1 MLLGVWDVSKSA
13 LVNEEFQGLI
23 KLTYLTT
30 AIQVSGVLFVGLL
43 PEYKEDLERMKTMRG
58 GSSKVGGAIF
68 IFITFSSIA
77 YAISVGL
84 LNIIAPGWMGE
95 SWHRTA
101 NSHNNTALVEP
112 IAKFVSTSASNS
124 FAKHSVFYLYDLH
137 FPLPMILHSMLF
149 Q

>member
-43 PEYKEDLERMKTMRG
+43 PEYKEDLEHMKTMRG

-95 SWHRTA
+95 S
-101 NSHNNTALVEP
+101 
-112 IAKFVSTSASNS
+112 
-124 FAKHSVFYLYDLH
+124 
-137 FPLPMILHSMLF
+137 
-149 Q
+149 